1 MQGPG
6 EALLLPHSRD
16 CISMRDGGYG
26 DDDGGGDA

>member
-6 EALLLPHSRD
+6 EAFLLPHSRD
-16 CISMRDGGYG
+16 CLSMQRGEYG